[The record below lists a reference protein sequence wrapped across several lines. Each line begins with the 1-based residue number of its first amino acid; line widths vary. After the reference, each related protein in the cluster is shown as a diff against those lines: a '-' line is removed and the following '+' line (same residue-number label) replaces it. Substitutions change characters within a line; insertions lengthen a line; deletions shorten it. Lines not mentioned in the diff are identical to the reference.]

1 MAFNAADIFPGAT
14 TFLKNGSQPV
24 PISELSSADVI
35 GLYTSTVAGGCKRFT
50 HVLSKI
56 YTDIKAAGKAF
67 EIVFVRTNRDESDM
81 NFKECFEEM
90 PWLALQWSDMNNLRS
105 FLDKKYAK

>member
-1 MAFNAADIFPGAT
+1 
-14 TFLKNGSQPV
+14 
-24 PISELSSADVI
+24 
-35 GLYTSTVAGGCKRFT
+35 
-50 HVLSKI
+50 
-56 YTDIKAAGKAF
+56 
-67 EIVFVRTNRDESDM
+67 M